1 MRYLP
6 HIGIGFNDAIINELD
21 LIPKHLV
28 SHIHCHIVSI
38 TSKTWS
44 EKCCET
50 FDFHSVIEMTS
61 NAMIYIYV
69 QWNVNLELNKLQN
82 NYQELLIMQSSN
94 AETHPSLGSIDMTC
108 TCLPPNET

>member
-6 HIGIGFNDAIINELD
+6 HISIGFNDAIINELD

-38 TSKTWS
+38 T
-44 EKCCET
+44 KCCET

-61 NAMIYIYV
+61 NAMIYIYIYA
-69 QWNVNLELNKLQN
+69 Q
-82 NYQELLIMQSSN
+82 
-94 AETHPSLGSIDMTC
+94 
-108 TCLPPNET
+108 